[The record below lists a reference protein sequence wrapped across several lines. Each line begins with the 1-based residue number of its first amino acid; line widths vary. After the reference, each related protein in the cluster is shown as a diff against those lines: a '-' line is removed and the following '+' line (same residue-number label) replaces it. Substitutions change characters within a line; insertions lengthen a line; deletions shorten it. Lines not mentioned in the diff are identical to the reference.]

1 MENFDLFSRL
11 GLALAIGLMVGFE
24 RGWHSR
30 AESEGR
36 RVAGIRTFALL
47 GLAGGVVGALS
58 DELDGAFAALAF
70 VAVTA
75 LVIVAHLGRLRIGT
89 DFGMTT
95 QIAAVATFA
104 LGLLAVLGDISIAA
118 AAGVVMTAL
127 LASKTLLH
135 RWIKRI
141 NQLELSAAIQLLII
155 SVVLLPVLPD
165 RGFGPGEVINPYT
178 LWWIV
183 VLLAGMS
190 FLGYVAVRIAG
201 PDRGIL
207 ATAVLG
213 GMVSSTAV
221 TVHLSRLGRQDPALV
236 PLAATGVVAAS
247 SMMYIRIS
255 IIVAILNS
263 TLLPSLLWPMGFMA
277 AAAAVLAAVLY
288 RRQPT
293 EGVPTESAALENP
306 LELGPALGFALFLAA
321 IVVLGDLAREWL
333 GTSGL
338 YALAAAVGLSD
349 VDAITVLMTQI
360 AGPEV
365 TIRVAVTAISIAAF
379 VNTAVKGAIAAVIAG
394 NGMARRV
401 AFALAAIVAAGAVGL
416 FLA

>member
-1 MENFDLFSRL
+1 
-11 GLALAIGLMVGFE
+11 
-24 RGWHSR
+24 
-30 AESEGR
+30 
-36 RVAGIRTFALL
+36 
-47 GLAGGVVGALS
+47 
-58 DELDGAFAALAF
+58 
-70 VAVTA
+70 
-75 LVIVAHLGRLRIGT
+75 
-89 DFGMTT
+89 
-95 QIAAVATFA
+95 VATFA

-221 TVHLSRLGRQDPALV
+221 TVHLSRIARQDPGLA
-236 PLAATGVVAAS
+236 PLSANGVVAAS
-247 SMMYIRIS
+247 YMMYIRVFV
-255 IIVAILNS
+255 IVAILNS
-263 TLLPSLLWPMGFMA
+263 TLLPSLLWPMGLMA
-277 AAAAVLAAVLY
+277 AAAAVLAAALY

-293 EGVPTESAALENP
+293 DGVPTASAALENP
-306 LELGPALGFALFLAA
+306 LELGPALGLALFLAV

-338 YALAAAVGLSD
+338 YALAAAVGLTD
-349 VDAITVLMTQI
+349 VDPITVLMTQI

-365 TIRVAVTAISIAAF
+365 ATRVAVTAISIAAF
-379 VNTAVKGAIAAVIAG
+379 VNTAVKGGIAAAIAG

-401 AFALAAIVAAGAVGL
+401 ALALAAIVAAGVVGL
-416 FLA
+416 LLVLRLS